1 MTDVKH
7 TPGPWEAIYSKRL
20 GQWDIRYVRPYYT
33 FREDREVALILTSLD
48 DALDAANARL
58 IAAAPDLLAASVRS
72 LAIIEDF
79 ETSFKVTLKEGDLL
93 RAAIA
98 KAEGRS

>member
-7 TPGPWEAIYSKRL
+7 TPGPWYFNQKYCIGPRVNTYDQSDGMFHPLADVYGVNR
-20 GQWDIRYVRPYYT
+20 D
-33 FREDREVALILTSLD
+33 
-48 DALDAANARL
+48 ANARL
-58 IAAAPDLLAASVRS
+58 IAAAPDLLAAAKRALNFIENTEGEIGCS
-72 LAIIEDF
+72 LESG
-79 ETSFKVTLKEGDLL
+79 ELL

>member
-1 MTDVKH
+1 MNTQH
-7 TPGPWEAIYSKRL
+7 TPGPWAIYRGTPQTYADIYAANWHGLAKVVVRL
-20 GQWDIRYVRPYYT
+20 DGKGKDN
-33 FREDREVALILTSLD
+33 AKGL
-48 DALDAANARL
+48 ANARL

-79 ETSFKVTLKEGDLL
+79 ETSFKVTLKEGNLL

-98 KAEGRS
+98 KAKGN